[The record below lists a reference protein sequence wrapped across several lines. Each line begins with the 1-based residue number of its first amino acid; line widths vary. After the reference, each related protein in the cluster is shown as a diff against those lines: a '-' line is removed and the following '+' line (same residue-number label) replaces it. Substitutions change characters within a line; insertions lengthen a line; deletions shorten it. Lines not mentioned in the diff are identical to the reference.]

1 DAKDSDVDGTNG
13 LNTTPTYTLGASQ
26 RNVTV
31 DVGIY
36 REASL
41 GDYVWIDYM
50 NVETG
55 VMNNSVQDSLDTGI
69 NGVLVTL
76 YNAADNT
83 VFRQMLTTNN
93 PDNGNPGWYLFDK
106 LPSANYYI
114 KVALPQGY
122 IFVTPNAG
130 TDDMTDSDVV
140 DFINGT
146 TLPLLLLPGEHI
158 RDLDAGIKA
167 GTVLPVE
174 LIEFTGKHN
183 GKNHTNELY
192 WITASEINNDHFE
205 VMRSVDGHSFEAIGK
220 VKAAGNSHVNSYY
233 NLIDNQLIDGEFTYY
248 YQLRQVDFD
257 GTSTLSD
264 IITIKLDQQIV
275 RNVDMYPNPANELV
289 NIKIDGKAGDQI
301 KGYLMDNT
309 GKLVT
314 TIVNTLLNQ
323 NTEMFKF
330 DVTNIPSGVYMV
342 NISVGNKTFTQK
354 LIIIE

>member
-1 DAKDSDVDGTNG
+1 
-13 LNTTPTYTLGASQ
+13 
-26 RNVTV
+26 
-31 DVGIY
+31 
-36 REASL
+36 
-41 GDYVWIDYM
+41 
-50 NVETG
+50 
-55 VMNNSVQDSLDTGI
+55 
-69 NGVLVTL
+69 
-76 YNAADNT
+76 
-83 VFRQMLTTNN
+83 
-93 PDNGNPGWYLFDK
+93 
-106 LPSANYYI
+106 
-114 KVALPQGY
+114 
-122 IFVTPNAG
+122 
-130 TDDMTDSDVV
+130 VV

-167 GTVLPVE
+167 ATVLPVE

-205 VMRSVDGHSFEAIGK
+205 VLRSIDGRNFETIGK
-220 VKAAGNSHVNSYY
+220 VKAAGNSHQNSYY
-233 NLIDNQLIDGEFTYY
+233 NLIDNQLIDGEFTYH

-264 IITIKLDQQIV
+264 VITIKLDQQIV

-289 NIKIDGKAGDQI
+289 NIRIDGKAGDQI

-323 NTEMFKF
+323 NSEMFRF